1 MTPRFR
7 STALVSFTSALL
19 LPVAVSAQQTV
30 SDTARIA
37 PVVVTATR
45 SPVSADREPASVTVV
60 TGEQLRAE
68 GITTAVDALRAVPGL
83 SLVQTGSYGGATS
96 LFIRGGESKYA
107 KILVDGIP
115 VNDAGGAFD
124 LSTLSIDNLDRIEVV
139 RGPASVLYGS
149 DAMAGV
155 VQLFTRRGGNGVGGD
170 VSLRAGGMGSRDG
183 DVSLRGG
190 DARAHYS
197 VGAARQRTDGYQ
209 PFNSGFRQGSG
220 SASFGTTLGRFDANL
235 SARFTDRVLHFPT
248 NGAGEVVD
256 SNAVRRDDRLAAG
269 LDAGVR
275 LTDRIAL
282 RTTLASY
289 DVHGVTD
296 DQPDSPGDQGYV
308 YTTAE
313 RSRRRSGDVRLE
325 LALPASTQLTL
336 GTQIERKWQESITR
350 SNFGDDAPPSTTR
363 RSTGGYAQLLL
374 QPVTG
379 STLALGG
386 RFEHNEQFGDFWTY
400 RAAGSARV
408 APGTRLRA
416 SVGTAFREPT
426 FLETDGSGYVIG
438 NRALRPEHALS
449 VDAGIEQKLGGVAV
463 VGATYF
469 ANSFRDLIDYKY
481 SATDPNYFNVARTR
495 ARGLELE
502 GRMQLPSGVRADAS
516 FTHLNARVDDP
527 GTSTE
532 ATSVFAPGAR
542 LLRRPVHQLDVGV
555 GYRAAVYGVELR
567 TLRVGTREDLYYP
580 SDFSA
585 TQRVTLPAYTRADL
599 SADVRLVPAS
609 SRDAVT
615 ATLRIENLFDAR
627 YTDAAGY
634 NYDFSRTDDAS
645 IRQTG
650 YRGAARRVLA
660 GVRLSF

>member
-1 MTPRFR
+1 MKLR
-7 STALVSFTSALL
+7 SFAVFTLVPSALL
-19 LPVAVSAQQTV
+19 FPLAAGAQQSV

-45 SPVSADREPASVTVV
+45 SPVTADREPASVTVV
-60 TGEQLRAE
+60 TGDQLRAE

-124 LSTLSIDNLDRIEVV
+124 LATLSIDNLDRIEVV

-155 VQLFTRRGGNGVGGD
+155 VQLFTRRGGDGLRGD
-170 VSLRAGGMGSRDG
+170 ASFRAGGMGSRDG
-183 DVSLRGG
+183 DVAIRGG
-190 DARAHYS
+190 DQRAHYS
-197 VGAARQRTDGYQ
+197 LGAAQQRTDGFQ

-220 SASFGTTLGRFDANL
+220 SAALGTTLGRFDANL
-235 SARFTDRVLHFPT
+235 TARFTDRQLHFPT
-248 NGAGEVVD
+248 NGSGQVVD
-256 SNAVRRDDRLAAG
+256 SNAVRRDDRLAVG
-269 LDAGVR
+269 LDAGIR

-282 RTTLASY
+282 RTTFASY

-296 DQPDSPGDQGYV
+296 DQPDSPGDQGYA
-308 YTTAE
+308 YTTTD
-313 RSRRRSGDVRLE
+313 RSRRRSGDLRLE
-325 LALPASTQLTL
+325 LALPAAAQLTL
-336 GTQIERKWQESITR
+336 GTQVERKWQESVTR
-350 SNFGDDAPPSTTR
+350 SNFGDDAPPAATR

-408 APGTRLRA
+408 APSTRLRA

-426 FLETDGSGYVIG
+426 FLETEGSGYVIG
-438 NRALRPEHALS
+438 NRALNPEHALS
-449 VDAGIEQKLGGVAV
+449 VDAGIEHNLGGVAV

-481 SATDPNYFNVARTR
+481 SATEPNYFNVARTR

-502 GRMQLPSGVRADAS
+502 GRLQLPDGLRADAS

-527 GTSTE
+527 GTSTA

-542 LLRRPVHQLDVGV
+542 LLRRPTRTLDVGV
-555 GYRAAVYGVELR
+555 GYRAPIYGVELR
-567 TLRVGTREDLYYP
+567 ALRVGTREDLYYP
-580 SDFSA
+580 PDFSA

-599 SADVRLVPAS
+599 SGDVRLLPAR
-609 SRDAVT
+609 SRDGIT
-615 ATLRIENLFDAR
+615 ATFRIENLFDR
-627 YTDAAGY
+627 HYTDAAGF
-634 NYDFSRTDDAS
+634 NYDFSRTDEAS
-645 IRQTG
+645 IQQTG
-650 YRGAARRVLA
+650 YRGAGRRFLA